1 MIACLNDGRVQSNF
15 CACTFFENTNKILI
29 LNTKKDNFEKTENY
43 DHANKDHKYIVFMAC
58 NANIASTET
67 KLVLIRK

>member
-29 LNTKKDNFEKTENY
+29 LNTKKDNFEKL
-43 DHANKDHKYIVFMAC
+43 KIM
-58 NANIASTET
+58 IM
-67 KLVLIRK
+67 LIKRPQIHSVHDL